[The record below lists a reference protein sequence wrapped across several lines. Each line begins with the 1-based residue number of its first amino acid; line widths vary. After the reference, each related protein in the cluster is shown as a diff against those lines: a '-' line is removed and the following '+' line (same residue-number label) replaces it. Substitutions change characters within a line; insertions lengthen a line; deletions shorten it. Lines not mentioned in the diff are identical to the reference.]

1 MRLEPRVLF
10 KNRLRKNRMIT
21 KGISRF
27 TRILNGGRYKKISN
41 KLESKK
47 QQSIFRKVWNEQK
60 RFQEEISLGQ
70 LLGYCQD
77 PLPYRNLISR

>member
-10 KNRLRKNRMIT
+10 KNRHKTNRMIIE
-21 KGISRF
+21 GIRRF

-47 QQSIFRKVWNEQK
+47 QQDIFCKEQE

-77 PLPYRNLISR
+77 HMPYRNLI